1 MADSTGD
8 GNAVEPNLGNGTRIP
23 ARTYEEYHRVVPP
36 RPEAL
41 PRLFTDED
49 AGEVAAGA

>member
-1 MADSTGD
+1 MAGSTGD
-8 GNAVEPNLGNGTRIP
+8 GNAVESNPGNGARIS

-49 AGEVAAGA
+49 AGEVAASA